1 MIVSKF
7 GYLEEPETEP
17 CRRPGLI
24 FDQFEVW
31 LFRRTLWN
39 LSGKNESV
47 TLKYF
52 PHIPMPLS
60 LYKRPSCQIL
70 LSNDKSRKTFLTS
83 TDGFALTALQMS
95 WVIEMK
101 WYTHELPGLNPD
113 WLLLRRLLLFK

>member
-1 MIVSKF
+1 MKS

-17 CRRPGLI
+17 SGRPGFI

-39 LSGKNESV
+39 LSDKNYSV

-83 TDGFALTALQMS
+83 TDRFVLTALQIS
-95 WVIEMK
+95 
-101 WYTHELPGLNPD
+101 
-113 WLLLRRLLLFK
+113 

>member
-1 MIVSKF
+1 MKS

-17 CRRPGLI
+17 SGRPGFI

-39 LSGKNESV
+39 LSDKNEPV

-60 LYKRPSCQIL
+60 LYKRQSCQIL
-70 LSNDKSRKTFLTS
+70 LSHEKSRKTFLTS
-83 TDGFALTALQMS
+83 TDGFVLPALQMS
-95 WVIEMK
+95 
-101 WYTHELPGLNPD
+101 
-113 WLLLRRLLLFK
+113 

>member
-1 MIVSKF
+1 MIILKF

-17 CRRPGLI
+17 CGRPRLI

-39 LSGKNESV
+39 LSDKNEPV

-60 LYKRPSCQIL
+60 LYKRPLCLTL
-70 LSNDKSRKTFLTS
+70 LGHDKSRKTFLILL
-83 TDGFALTALQMS
+83 TDL
-95 WVIEMK
+95 
-101 WYTHELPGLNPD
+101 Y
-113 WLLLRRLLLFK
+113 